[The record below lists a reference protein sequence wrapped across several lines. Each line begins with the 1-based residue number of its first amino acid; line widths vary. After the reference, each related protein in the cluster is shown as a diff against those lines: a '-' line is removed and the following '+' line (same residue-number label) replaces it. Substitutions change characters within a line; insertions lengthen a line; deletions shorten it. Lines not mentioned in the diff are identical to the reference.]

1 MTGDYGPCLL
11 NIDLKVVYRWVGIF
25 YYRDRKRKTNS
36 KTLPL
41 KFTSQQLV
49 SNSINR
55 TESKLVKMCLPI
67 KWKQI
72 ADFDLLIIW
81 MKESL
86 NTVLSDW
93 NKSRFHRM
101 PVVYQSKALAWGSTD
116 RLIEKW
122 VSVVDNFHI
131 SKDLFTSLVRLLDNN
146 FIILNLYSIT

>member
-1 MTGDYGPCLL
+1 MPVKHRFESCIQVGWNLL
-11 NIDLKVVYRWVGIF
+11 LQGQKKKNR
-25 YYRDRKRKTNS
+25 YY

-41 KFTSQQLV
+41 KFPSQQLV

-55 TESKLVKMCLPI
+55 TESKLGKMCLPI

-86 NTVLSDW
+86 NTILSNW
-93 NKSRFHRM
+93 NKWCFHRM

-116 RLIEKW
+116 QLIGKW

-146 FIILNLYSIT
+146 FIILSLYSIT